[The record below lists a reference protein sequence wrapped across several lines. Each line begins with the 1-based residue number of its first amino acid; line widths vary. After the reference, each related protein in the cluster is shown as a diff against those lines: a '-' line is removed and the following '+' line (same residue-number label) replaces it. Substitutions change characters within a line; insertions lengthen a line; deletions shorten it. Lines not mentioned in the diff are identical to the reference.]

1 MAEPTVCVVGA
12 SNLDLVSYVPRLPR
26 LGETLHGTRFETGYG
41 GKAANQAVMA
51 AKLGSRVSLVAR
63 VGRDPFGQR
72 MLDNFRQLGVDVAHI
87 TVTDAAPSGVATILV
102 DPEGRNCIVI
112 VGGANQHLSGE
123 DVLAAR
129 PTIAAARVVVC
140 QLEVPLETSMAALRE
155 ARSAGA
161 MTILNPAPAP
171 EDLPEE
177 AYRLTDVLCPNQVEA
192 ERLSGVE
199 VKKEGA
205 EAAAVRLLER
215 GAESVVLTLGEQGCL
230 VAQAD
235 QVVRIP
241 GEQVRA
247 VDSTG
252 AGDAFVGSLAHF
264 LAAGT
269 SLQEAAARANRIAA
283 ISVTARGAQ
292 ASFPDR
298 ADLPAE
304 LG

>member
-1 MAEPTVCVVGA
+1 VAEPAVCVVGA

-26 LGETLHGTRFETGYG
+26 LGETLHGSRFDTGYG

-72 MLDNFRQLGVDVAHI
+72 MLDNFRQVGVDVAHVA
-87 TVTDAAPSGVATILV
+87 VTDAAPSGVATILV
-102 DPEGRNCIVI
+102 DTEGHNCIVI
-112 VGGANQHLSGE
+112 VGGANQLLSTE

-129 PTIAAARVVVC
+129 PAIAAAGAVVC
-140 QLEVPLETSMAALRE
+140 QLEVQLETSMAALRE
-155 ARSAGA
+155 GKRAGA
-161 MTILNPAPAP
+161 ITILNPAPAP
-171 EDLPEE
+171 QELPEE

-199 VKKEGA
+199 LDGAGA
-205 EAAAVRLLER
+205 ESAVVRLLER
-215 GAESVVLTLGEQGCL
+215 GAGSVIVTLGEHGCL
-230 VAQAD
+230 VARGQ
-235 QVVRIP
+235 QVTRIP
-241 GEQVRA
+241 GERVPA

-264 LAAGT
+264 LAAGCP
-269 SLQEAAARANRIAA
+269 LEEAAARANRIAA
-283 ISVTARGAQ
+283 ISVTRRGAQ

-298 ADLPAE
+298 ANLPPE
-304 LG
+304 LR